1 VTAPDNS
8 KPVSNFVAGD
18 GDGYELLMGRWS
30 RLLAAPFIDFAG
42 FSSGLSTLD
51 VGCGT
56 GAFAEVLGSDGDG
69 AITGVDVAESYVA
82 FAAERLPQP
91 RFRFQVADALDL
103 PFADDSFDQVAS
115 LLVLHFIPDPA
126 RALREMRRVAKPG
139 ATVAAA
145 VWDARGGMMFNRIF
159 FDTAAAIDPEADR
172 RRAANYTRPLT
183 RPGEPGAAMREA
195 GLSDVREDTRMI
207 RMDYASFADY
217 WAAVDSGQGPM
228 GDYGRSAAP
237 DMLAKVKE
245 AVRRAYLDGEE
256 DGPRS
261 FACVAWVAAGTA

>member
-1 VTAPDNS
+1 MTAANDSQPTS
-8 KPVSNFVAGD
+8 TFVAGD

-30 RLLAAPFIDFAG
+30 RLLAEPFIDFAG
-42 FSSGLSTLD
+42 FSPRRSTLD

-56 GAFAEVLGSDGDG
+56 GAFAEVLGARGDG
-69 AITGVDVAESYVA
+69 PITGVDVAESYVA
-82 FAAERLPQP
+82 YAAERMPQP

-126 RALREMRRVAKPG
+126 RALKEMRRVARPG

-159 FDTAAAIDPEADR
+159 FDTAAAIDPEADK
-172 RRAANYTRPLT
+172 RRAANYTRPMT
-183 RPGEPGAAMREA
+183 RPGELGAALRAA
-195 GLSDVREDTRMI
+195 GLTDVREDVRMI
-207 RMDYASFADY
+207 RMEYANFADY
-217 WAAVDSGQGPM
+217 WTAVDSGQGPM
-228 GDYGRSAAP
+228 GAYGRAAAP
-237 DMLAKVKE
+237 DMLDRVKE

-261 FACVAWVAAGTA
+261 YACVAWVAAGTA